1 LTYGIGAVLGIQLHA
16 EKRMHVKKRSN
27 NKKRNLVRVVAHEMG
42 IESSLKNGGKKIR
55 SSKPPTGS
63 LCRSK
68 SRNAKVNSV
77 FSQVVLVWFKWN
89 RLHDVTKDIRSPKSQ
104 NPRIS
109 TKRK

>member
-1 LTYGIGAVLGIQLHA
+1 M
-16 EKRMHVKKRSN
+16 EKKIDIWYWSSSGNTTACGKKMHVKKRSN

-89 RLHDVTKDIRSPKSQ
+89 RLHDVT
-104 NPRIS
+104 
-109 TKRK
+109 